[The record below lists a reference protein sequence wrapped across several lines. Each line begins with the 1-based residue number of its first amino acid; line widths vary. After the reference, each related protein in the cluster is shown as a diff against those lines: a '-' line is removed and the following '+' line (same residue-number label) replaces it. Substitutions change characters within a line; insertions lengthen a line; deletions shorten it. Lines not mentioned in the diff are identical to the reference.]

1 MLKIAINVESQS
13 PWRDKRARLRLSH
26 ELDALAD
33 KLMHEAELELAER
46 GRSTTKGALSY
57 RDGVIIALLTIA
69 PMRRRNLA
77 SLALGRH
84 LVHAGR
90 GWSILLRCEETK
102 GKGALEY
109 QLSEKVFKALD
120 RYLEVFRPAIH
131 RSGRH
136 AGFGLRRKASQL
148 PATLCTM

>member
-77 SLALGRH
+77 SPRSA
-84 LVHAGR
+84 V
-90 GWSILLRCEETK
+90 ILFMPDGGGPFC
-102 GKGALEY
+102 
-109 QLSEKVFKALD
+109 
-120 RYLEVFRPAIH
+120 
-131 RSGRH
+131 
-136 AGFGLRRKASQL
+136 
-148 PATLCTM
+148 